1 MIGPMAVLLL
11 SGLLS
16 ATDPAASPEPRVEAS
31 DRESNAVLRDGCRR
45 SPTLRALVDSI
56 DASAWFVFVQEGACP
71 AGSDTVGCLLHTVG
85 RYHGAP
91 YLRIRIA
98 ARGRNRDRVI
108 ATLAHELQHAWE
120 AISDPSV
127 VDSESL
133 SAMFRRIGFE
143 SLRTGSTTV
152 LETAEADRVGTVVL
166 HELDADNVQ
175 RR

>member
-1 MIGPMAVLLL
+1 MSGLAVLLL
-11 SGLLS
+11 GVLLV
-16 ATDPAASPEPRVEAS
+16 ATDPSASPEPHVQAS
-31 DRESNAVLRDGCRR
+31 DGDSAAVLRDGCRR

-56 DASAWFVFVQEGACP
+56 DASPWFVFIQQGACP
-71 AGSDTVGCLLHTVG
+71 TGADTVGCLLHTVG
-85 RYHGAP
+85 RYRGAL
-91 YLRIRIA
+91 YLRIRITT
-98 ARGRNRDRVI
+98 RGRSRDHVI
-108 ATLAHELQHAWE
+108 ATLAHELRHAWE

-143 SLRTGSTTV
+143 SLRAGSTTV
-152 LETAEADRVGTVVL
+152 FETPEADHVGAVVL